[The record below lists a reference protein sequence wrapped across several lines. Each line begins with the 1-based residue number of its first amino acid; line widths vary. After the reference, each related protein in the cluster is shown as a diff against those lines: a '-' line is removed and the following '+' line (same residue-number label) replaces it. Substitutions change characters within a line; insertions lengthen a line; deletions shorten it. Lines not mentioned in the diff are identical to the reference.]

1 MQKVGIAAFY
11 QIVSL
16 ICEDTQRHPPTR
28 QFFTSCVEILGQ
40 VESFIKVDF
49 LFTCIMFSFVFF
61 EVLHGSSDR
70 TEKPHECHVN
80 FTRGFETIHVWTS
93 NT

>member
-1 MQKVGIAAFY
+1 MQKVGITAFY

-40 VESFIKVDF
+40 VEFFTEADF
-49 LFTCIMFSFVFF
+49 LFSSILSFILF
-61 EVLHGSSDR
+61 GS
-70 TEKPHECHVN
+70 EGNV
-80 FTRGFETIHVWTS
+80 GIYI
-93 NT
+93 

>member
-40 VESFIKVDF
+40 VESFIKADF
-49 LFTCIMFSFVFF
+49 LFTWVMIFFFPFF
-61 EVLHGSSDR
+61 EIL
-70 TEKPHECHVN
+70 
-80 FTRGFETIHVWTS
+80 
-93 NT
+93 